1 MNNDYHQIRLS
12 GPEMKLARECLE
24 VEVRMLERLE
34 LDCEQPD
41 DAQQM
46 QRAERVIAVKALIVR
61 LGG

>member
-24 VEVRMLERLE
+24 TEEEVLNY
-34 LDCEQPD
+34 EQGAIAPD

-46 QRAERVIAVKALIVR
+46 QTAERIIAVKALIAR